1 MFQRKLLACAVSAA
15 LVAPAAATAEWEWES
30 NGYFKNETAFF
41 TRDGY
46 TIGQPN
52 KFKNPTNEENDF
64 GDLLKFEN
72 SVRVFVNGYGETASI
87 HLDLNLIN
95 DAKGE
100 DRYRGHRNYSQ
111 QDYLRELYV
120 DYPLELGE
128 DRTIDMRIGK
138 QQVVWG
144 TADGIKLLDIIN
156 PTDYR
161 EFNQNTFEDS
171 RIPVWMFNAE
181 TALGENGNVQL
192 IVSQN
197 KPNLFPG
204 LTDDGDEGH
213 PFIVK
218 GVDSITGRVN
228 GFLNVAPAL
237 GSTAAAFGNFAA
249 AFTLAPDADGNPAN
263 GVQGLFNS
271 GMPTGNII
279 GGEREYQT
287 VFGPNGF
294 SGRSP
299 NLEGVFGNTFTVQ
312 NFINGAT
319 PFCVGGPFAI
329 SQLPNQITAPDAST
343 ATFVGTNA
351 SGTSNGCTDLLNQVT
366 QRTDANQTVGGIPYG
381 GNDDTTNLVT
391 ANYDATRPDNAFEYM
406 SNASYTTFD
415 TFNGAKARYRT
426 DYPGATVP
434 NAGFRY
440 RGSIN
445 NSFNYS
451 VNYFYHFDANPSV
464 STSWEDQNG
473 NTLTPFVTEAT
484 GLSFADPSNPQPS
497 GEVVRTV
504 RLCKSE
510 NLALCDDGQ
519 RDSGFSSPLN
529 PNTGAPN
536 NANVFSPVAGDGP
549 ATLVF
554 TETQH
559 RIHSL
564 GGSFDT
570 AVDTA
575 FLGPIV
581 LRGEFLY
588 DKDVRVPVVDRN
600 QLSIGNITEALKPEK
615 ADFFKY
621 VLGVDITVLTN
632 LLISTQFI
640 QFVNLDYVDEDKDFD
655 GNQCTG
661 ANCGRYTGDPAIL
674 HLSNG
679 LAKAEEFDNFVSL
692 FFSKPF
698 GEGQLGRVNN
708 ITIYEEGDGWW
719 NRLDMEYSFT
729 DELVVTAEWN
739 HYFGSSD
746 TTFGQ
751 FKNSSNLQFG
761 FKYIFE

>member
-1 MFQRKLLACAVSAA
+1 MFQRKLLAGAVSAA
-15 LVAPAAATAEWEWES
+15 LAVPAAATAEWEWEA

-46 TIGQPN
+46 TIGQAN
-52 KFKNPTNEENDF
+52 KFRNPTNEENDA

-72 SVRVFVNGYGETASI
+72 SVRVFANGYGDTASI

-95 DAKGE
+95 NGKGV

-120 DYPLELGE
+120 DYPLEVGE
-128 DRTIDMRIGK
+128 DRTIDLRLGK

-156 PTDYR
+156 PTDFR

-171 RIPVWMFNAE
+171 RIPVWMINAE
-181 TALGENGNVQL
+181 TAVGDTGNVQF

-237 GSTAAAFGNFAA
+237 GQTAAAFGNFAA
-249 AFTLAPDADGNPAN
+249 AFTLTDLDMDITN
-263 GVQGLFNS
+263 GAQGLFNS

-279 GGEREYQT
+279 GGEVEYQT
-287 VFGPNGF
+287 VIGPNGF
-294 SGRSP
+294 FGRSP
-299 NLEGVFGNTFTVQ
+299 NLEGVFGNTFTVMD
-312 NFINGAT
+312 FINGTT
-319 PFCVGGPFAI
+319 PFCVGGPFAV
-329 SQLPNQITAPDAST
+329 SQLPNQITAADAST

-351 SGTSNGCTDLLNQVT
+351 SGTSNGCTDLLNQVA
-366 QRTDANQTVGGIPYG
+366 QRTDTNQVVGGIPYG

-391 ANYDATRPDNAFEYM
+391 ANFDATKPDNTFEYM

-426 DYPGATVP
+426 DYPGSTVP

-440 RGSIN
+440 RGSVN
-445 NSFNYS
+445 NTFNFS
-451 VNYFYHFDANPSV
+451 LNYFYHFDANPSV
-464 STSWEDQNG
+464 STHWEDQSG
-473 NTLTPFVTEAT
+473 NRLTPFVTEAN
-484 GLSFADPSNPQPS
+484 GLNFADPTNPQPT
-497 GEVVRTV
+497 GQLVRTV
-504 RLCKSE
+504 RLCKSG
-510 NLALCDDGQ
+510 NMALCDDGQ
-519 RDSGFSSPLN
+519 VDSTFSSPLN

-536 NANVFSPVAGDGP
+536 NPNVFTPLSDGP

-564 GGSFDT
+564 GASFDT
-570 AVDTA
+570 AVDTS

-588 DKDVRVPVVDRN
+588 DKDVRVPVVDRS
-600 QLSIGNITEALKPEK
+600 QLGIGNITEGLRPEK

-640 QFVNLDYVDEDKDFD
+640 QFVNLDYVDDDKDTF
-655 GNQCTG
+655 TG
-661 ANCGRYTGDPAIL
+661 ADCAEANCGRYTGDPAIL

-679 LAKAEEFDNFVSL
+679 LAKAEEFDNYVSL

-698 GEGQLGRVNN
+698 GEGQLGRFNN
-708 ITIYEEGDGWW
+708 ITIWEEGDGYW
-719 NRLDMEYSFT
+719 NRFDMEYSFT

-739 HYFGSSD
+739 HYFGSTD

-751 FKNSSNLQFG
+751 MKNSSNVQVG